1 MISRT
6 LLCLVACG
14 WAAVAGAQATNGMS
28 IDQLADLLP
37 GVDREQISVSPIAGI
52 FEIAV
57 GTQVAYVTDDGR
69 YLLQG
74 ELFDLDSNENLTERR
89 RSEARVSVLSNLDP
103 QQLIVFSPEDKPAK
117 HSIVVFTDIDCVYC
131 RRLHDEIQRINE
143 LGIEVRYAFYP
154 RSGPGTASWQKAG
167 NVWCAED
174 RHTALTKAKAGA
186 EVPARKCE
194 DTPIQSQYDVGQMA
208 GVRGTPAIF
217 TLSGEQIG
225 GYLPADAMLARLE
238 TE

>member
-1 MISRT
+1 MNLRT
-6 LLCLVACG
+6 LLCVAACA
-14 WAAVAGAQATNGMS
+14 WAAAASGEPATGMS

-37 GVDREQISVSPIAGI
+37 GVEREQVSESPIHGI
-52 FEIAV
+52 YEVAV
-57 GTQVAYVTDDGR
+57 GTQVAYVSDDGR

-74 ELFDLDSNENLTERR
+74 ELFDLDSNENLTEQR
-89 RSEARVSVLSNLDP
+89 RSQARVSVLSSLAAD
-103 QQLIVFSPEDKPAK
+103 QMIVFSPDGQPVK

-131 RRLHDEIQRINE
+131 RRLHQQIQQIND

-154 RSGPGTASWQKAG
+154 RSGPGTVSWQKAG

-186 EVPARKCE
+186 DVPANKCE
-194 DTPIQSQYDVGQMA
+194 NTPIQAQYDVGQMA

-238 TE
+238 SE